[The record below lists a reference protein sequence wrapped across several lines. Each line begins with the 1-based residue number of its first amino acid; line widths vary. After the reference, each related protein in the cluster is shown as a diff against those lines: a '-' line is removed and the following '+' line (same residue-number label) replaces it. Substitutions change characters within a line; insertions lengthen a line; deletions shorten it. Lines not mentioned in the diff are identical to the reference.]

1 MVGGAWEPY
10 LAPRLI
16 GVINGIWMYIVISAQ
31 NTPQVKH
38 CMIINVV
45 FGLIFIEY
53 RLLLFL
59 LNDTVNNHK

>member
-10 LAPRLI
+10 LAPRLV

-31 NTPQVKH
+31 NNPQGEALH
-38 CMIINVV
+38 AYQCS
-45 FGLIFIEY
+45 LIFIKY
-53 RLLLFL
+53 RLLFFL